1 MKKKTLEND
10 QCSFLLWFA
19 WPGTELCR
27 VPDPSP
33 APVTGALSG
42 VGVSAGP
49 ELELEPG

>member
-1 MKKKTLEND
+1 MQFYVMVRLRL
-10 QCSFLLWFA
+10 FAA

-33 APVTGALSG
+33 APVTGVQSRSL
-42 VGVSAGP
+42 GP